1 MKRMILGGAALL
13 VGLLPNAFAST
24 ITNGTFAIGGTLYV
38 TNFSTSA
45 ITTPGGTC
53 PASASGMACIFW
65 ADTAGTGNGL
75 ADISATGLP
84 NGDIPTSI
92 AGNDAANISQLT
104 TPPEVVGT
112 AFAPTTFMTFNNGG
126 ITTQLDISFIDPGIY
141 SAAACGA
148 AAAVGQQCTLPG
160 SLFSFVNNPP
170 AVPAGGPGA
179 PCGTGCQA
187 EANFVLEGVT
197 SGNPGKQ
204 STWAANLRSGFP
216 VGMPYQ
222 SVFALLSS
230 QGYVSNTFS
239 GTITLTAP
247 STVPEPGTMVFF
259 LTGAG
264 LIGLCALLRR
274 RMA

>member
-1 MKRMILGGAALL
+1 MRRMILGGAVLL
-13 VGLLPNAFAST
+13 GGLFPNAFGSV
-24 ITNGTFAIGGTLYV
+24 ITSGTFAIGGTLYV

-75 ADISATGLP
+75 ADISTTGLP

-92 AGNDAANISQLT
+92 AGNDAANISELT
-104 TPPEVVGT
+104 TPPEVVGS
-112 AFAPTTFMTFNNGG
+112 AFASQTFMTFNNGG
-126 ITTQLDISFIDPGIY
+126 ITTALDINFIDPGIY
-141 SAAACGA
+141 SAALCGA

-170 AVPAGGPGA
+170 PANGT

-222 SVFALLSS
+222 AVFAELAS
-230 QGYVSNTFS
+230 QGYVSNTYS

-259 LTGAG
+259 VTGAG

-274 RMA
+274 RVA